1 MKQLLLL
8 FLLITIINA
17 EAQDG
22 FNLFRSNCASCHRI
36 GKGRLTGP
44 DLKDVHLKYD
54 STFLTKWIK
63 SSQTIIKS
71 GDPEAV
77 ALYEEY
83 SEVIMPDFLS
93 LSDNDISAII
103 KYIRFESEGGE
114 LVSSDENSTN
124 KSASNTINTN
134 NSRTDNIAEGPE
146 QYGLVNA
153 QTYIAYVILAIG
165 FIVILTVLWTL
176 SYTIQTLSNLR
187 LWEHKGKLNQ

>member
-1 MKQLLLL
+1 MKPIILLLL
-8 FLLITIINA
+8 LISFLNA

-22 FNLFRSNCASCHRI
+22 STLFRSNCASCHRI

-83 SEVIMPDFLS
+83 SEVIMPDQ
-93 LSDNDISAII
+93 
-103 KYIRFESEGGE
+103 E
-114 LVSSDENSTN
+114 
-124 KSASNTINTN
+124 
-134 NSRTDNIAEGPE
+134 PE
-146 QYGLVNA
+146 QD
-153 QTYIAYVILAIG
+153 
-165 FIVILTVLWTL
+165 
-176 SYTIQTLSNLR
+176 
-187 LWEHKGKLNQ
+187 